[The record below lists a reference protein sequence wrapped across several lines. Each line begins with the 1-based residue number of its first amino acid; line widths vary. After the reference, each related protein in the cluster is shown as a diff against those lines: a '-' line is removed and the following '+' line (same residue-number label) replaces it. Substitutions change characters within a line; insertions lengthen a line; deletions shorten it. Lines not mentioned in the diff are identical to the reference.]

1 MNDVKVSIIVPTYN
15 GGSIWNISAGIISE
29 IIPDRCKVFVIDSSS
44 KDDTVNV
51 AKKNNFFVEV
61 ISASEFNHGGTRNKG
76 VKMSDSDVV
85 IFFTQDAIPEV
96 NCINNILKAFSDP
109 KIACAYGRQL
119 PHVDANPL
127 AVHARTFNYKQQ
139 SYISDVSQKDT
150 LGLKTIFMSNSFS
163 AYRVS
168 IFNELGGF
176 PESTIL
182 GEDMYFA
189 GKSVLAG
196 YKLAYVAD
204 AKVRHSH
211 NYSAIEEF
219 KRYFDIGVF
228 HRDEKWIYES
238 FGGAGGEGK
247 KFIFSELNFLIK
259 NHPLWIPAAC
269 ISNFAK
275 IVGYK
280 LGKNYKKLPSRWRRK
295 LSMHKRY
302 WDSVSD

>member
-15 GGSIWNISAGIISE
+15 GGSIWNVSAGIISE
-29 IIPDRCKVFVIDSSS
+29 SIPEGCKVFVIDSSS

-76 VKMSDSDVV
+76 VNISESDIV

-96 NCINNILKAFSDP
+96 DCIKNILKVFSDP

-127 AVHARTFNYKQQ
+127 AQHARNFNYKQQ
-139 SYISDVSQKDT
+139 SYISDLSKKDT
-150 LGLKTIFMSNSFS
+150 LGLKTVFMSNSFS

-168 IFNELGGF
+168 VFNELGGF

-189 GKSVLAG
+189 GKAVLAG

-204 AKVRHSH
+204 AQVKHSH
-211 NYSAIEEF
+211 NYTALEEF

-228 HRDEKWIYES
+228 HRDEEWIYNA

-247 KFIFSELNFLIK
+247 KFILSEMAFLIK
-259 NHPLWIPAAC
+259 KHPLWIPAAC
-269 ISNFAK
+269 INNFAK

-280 LGKNYKKLPSRWRRK
+280 LGKNYKKIPGTWRRK